1 MDCAGI
7 ESPGLSAS
15 PAIGLEVAALVRDIL
30 HLAEN
35 PDFDPCRKGILDPKT
50 LSFEERAAL
59 IREHPAYGQIVCRCE
74 TVTEGEI
81 LDAIHRVPGARS
93 LDGVKRR
100 TPRRDGALSG
110 PGSAAPGYW
119 KFWPGNWE
127 CPPKSS
133 PSAAAIPGSFW
144 APTRTHCRRAAV

>member
-35 PDFDPCRKGILDPKT
+35 PDFDPLPQGDPRPQDPLLRGAGRPDPGT
-50 LSFEERAAL
+50 SRLRADRL
-59 IREHPAYGQIVCRCE
+59 PVRDGDR
-74 TVTEGEI
+74 GEI

-100 TPRRDGALSG
+100 TRAGMGRCQAGFCSPRVLEILARELGLPA
-110 PGSAAPGYW
+110 
-119 KFWPGNWE
+119 E
-127 CPPKSS
+127 
-133 PSAAAIPGSFW
+133 AITKCGGDSRLILG
-144 APTRTHCRRAAV
+144 TNKDTL